1 MTETSPTPTSTG
13 MPSPQARRMQLVAG
27 LIVAAGAAGALA
39 GAWYFQLV
47 VGLAP
52 CPLCLE
58 QRVPYYAA
66 VPFALVGALCAAF
79 GKVSY
84 ARVALA
90 LAGTMVATSAALAVY
105 HSGVEWGLW
114 AGPSACSGTGPVA
127 TGGNLLDSLQQ
138 ARVVRCDEAPW
149 RLAGLSLA
157 GFNALIGA
165 VLTVVAFRA
174 SAAR

>member
-1 MTETSPTPTSTG
+1 MSLTAPTGKTQTLG
-13 MPSPQARRMQLVAG
+13 AG
-27 LIVAAGAAGALA
+27 LLTAGMAITVGTAL
-39 GAWYFQLV
+39 GFQHI
-47 VGLAP
+47 GGYIP
-52 CPLCLE
+52 CKLCLE
-58 QRVPYYAA
+58 QRLPYYIGIP
-66 VPFALVGALCAAF
+66 VVVLALLSSVLKFPPLVTRGLLLAGALLMTWSVWLGAF
-79 GKVSY
+79 
-84 ARVALA
+84 
-90 LAGTMVATSAALAVY
+90 

-114 AGPSACSGTGPVA
+114 AGPSACSGTAPVA